1 MKPLIKFVFIE
12 LTNHCNFNCTFCP
25 NAVMT
30 RKRQFM
36 DTDLAIRLLDEIASK
51 NLASEPIQLHLMGE
65 PLLHP
70 QIFEILEF
78 IRKKNLPVRLFTN
91 GALLNE
97 KNRERI
103 YAADIK
109 ELVIGIQTQSDETY
123 RNHRRGKPDFQT
135 YMKNIQDTVEAKFAK
150 NAKT

>member
-103 YAADIK
+103 YAGDIK